1 MTITVRPH
9 VPAPPTSLTDLKSHA
24 IWSRK
29 LFDAIKAWR
38 VGKFD
43 CTKSVTLTIGAA
55 STTVSDYRFSPQSF
69 VWGMPT
75 TANASAEIGAGTIY
89 FTPTDGSCLIMH
101 ANNANADRTF
111 TLVIL
116 G

>member
-1 MTITVRPH
+1 MTVRSRPH
-9 VPAPPTSLTDLKSHA
+9 LKTPPTTANPRALIAYLRSAH
-24 IWSRK
+24 
-29 LFDAIKAWR
+29 DANWANR
-38 VGKFD
+38 HGKMD
-43 CTKSVTLTIGAA
+43 VTKSVTLTANAA

-89 FTPTDGSCLIMH
+89 YAPTDGSCVITH